1 MYSIYDYYGIK
12 NDIDNRYTAGKQQGI
27 SSSDKRNAPFISM
40 LTEQPTSSIAN
51 TGASELPSGETSS
64 MYDSMGS
71 REEDSKSLFTD
82 QEIAEAWANYE
93 GSPQQ
98 AQDIADFQ
106 AMGRAALDIGG
117 YISGIMGGGKGLNT
131 AIGLGKSLYDSPL
144 VTGKNNWNTT
154 GKNFLSNLVGA
165 FVPNYGGKYGSQ
177 LGNKNILTSFL
188 GGLVGSEVQGE
199 VQRGLIERVID
210 RVTGKYSS
218 NEPTMYDKTWENG
231 SKFDLGAF
239 NPEPSSPFKD
249 METTRYSETDPW
261 DVAQRDISL
270 LDDNYKSIA
279 DIYTQ
284 SLQENGNLAGGFNWG
299 GYGGGPNDV
308 PSDWSG
314 YDWGD
319 Y

>member
-12 NDIDNRYTAGKQQGI
+12 NDIDNRYTAGQQQGI

-98 AQDIADFQ
+98 AQDIADFK
-106 AMGRAALDIGG
+106 AMGGAALDIGG

-131 AIGLGKSLYDSPL
+131 GIGLGKSLYDSPL

-177 LGNKNILTSFL
+177 LGGKNMLTSFL
-188 GGLVGSEVQGE
+188 GGLVGSKVQGA
-199 VQRGLIERVID
+199 VQRGLIERAID
-210 RVTGKYSS
+210 WATGKYSPDK
-218 NEPTMYDKTWENG
+218 PTIG
-231 SKFDLGAF
+231 
-239 NPEPSSPFKD
+239 NPV
-249 METTRYSETDPW
+249 TDPF
-261 DVAQRDISL
+261 
-270 LDDNYKSIA
+270 
-279 DIYTQ
+279 
-284 SLQENGNLAGGFNWG
+284 LAVGPDTEAYDGTNMLGDPNTDPFGAVGPYSGEGGG
-299 GYGGGPNDV
+299 GVTYGGGPNDV